1 VSVPAPTGS
10 CFGWRP
16 DGCVRVCSFDGAPGL
31 YLLPQAISVAHQ
43 KELAVHAY
51 TTLACPQYDCNLHSS
66 LRLPGNR
73 SLFQH
78 WCDALR
84 APGSQHDD
92 SKAAASAPDGLVPP
106 AARAAPLDSLPRD
119 APGIERVLR
128 KMRWIALGYR
138 YDWSSL
144 SYDWGQQPQP
154 LPACTTRFADDTVSL
169 LRQQPVGLQ
178 CGVYKPQAAVVN
190 FYQIGDSLTSHV
202 DRSEPAAGAPLV
214 MVFASLPMPTFFTR
228 LRLNCPSLQ
237 VSLSLGCPA
246 VFVFGGETRDDDTL
260 ALLLRS
266 GDVLVMVCLLHQ

>member
-1 VSVPAPTGS
+1 M
-10 CFGWRP
+10 
-16 DGCVRVCSFDGAPGL
+16 RVCSFDGAPGL
-31 YLLPQAISVAHQ
+31 YLLPQAISVVHQ

-51 TTLACPQYDCNLHSS
+51 TTLASPQNDCNLQSCW
-66 LRLPGNR
+66 RLPSSH

-84 APGSQHDD
+84 NPGFQNDD
-92 SKAAASAPDGLVPP
+92 GTISATASDDLVPP
-106 AARAAPLDSLPRD
+106 AACAASLDSLPSD

-128 KMRWIALGYR
+128 RMRWIALGYR

-144 SYDWGQQPQP
+144 SYDWEQQPQP
-154 LPACTTRFADDTVSL
+154 LPVCATRFADETVSL

-214 MVFASLPMPTFFTR
+214 IAFT
-228 LRLNCPSLQ
+228 LLQ
-237 VSLSLGCPA
+237 
-246 VFVFGGETRDDDTL
+246 TL
-260 ALLLRS
+260 AFFSICDSTAR
-266 GDVLVMVCLLHQ
+266 VCRYL